1 MSYTDT
7 KPTEALGYG
16 IDFKCGVRMVLF
28 PKSEARAT
36 PTLFISIL
44 DDNDIW
50 QDWPIA
56 VRSKGFSEFW
66 EKAVAKLIGIESTS
80 KELLN
85 NGG

>member
-1 MSYTDT
+1 
-7 KPTEALGYG
+7 
-16 IDFKCGVRMVLF
+16 MVLF

>member
-7 KPTEALGYG
+7 KPAEALGYG
-16 IDFKCGVRMVLF
+16 VDFKCGVQMTLF
-28 PKSEARAT
+28 PKSQVRTT
-36 PTLFISIL
+36 PALFISVR
-44 DDNDIW
+44 DDDGIW